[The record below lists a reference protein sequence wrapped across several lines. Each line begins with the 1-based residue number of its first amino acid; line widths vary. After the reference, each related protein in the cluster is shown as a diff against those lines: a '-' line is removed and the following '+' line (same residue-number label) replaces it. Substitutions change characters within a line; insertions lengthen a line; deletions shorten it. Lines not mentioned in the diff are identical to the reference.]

1 MIAGGV
7 VHAATRPRDLGAPA
21 RSPRGPRLRQAAS
34 ALEVT
39 PPIHGVR
46 PRTVSPCRRRSP
58 ITMNPERRPRTSK
71 RKRSTAVRTT
81 VREALLRSMIRC
93 QRYAPMGYS
102 YVPKGHDAPTDRG
115 GPLPVA
121 RAMVRFALLVVPA
134 EATLLPIG
142 SDVLTNLGVN
152 RVQTAGRATRC
163 WTRSLVASSQERNLR
178 RYAVAL
184 RAWVRGDAAEPPLS
198 RAGKPAVGGGAA
210 MTGAAPRTGPPR
222 RR

>member
-1 MIAGGV
+1 VIAGGV

-93 QRYAPMGYS
+93 QR
-102 YVPKGHDAPTDRG
+102 HDAPTDRG